1 MNNPMSGKIRK
12 TINPNTIDGDAS
24 ETIPAG
30 NFSAWLRDMRKALE
44 TGCGID
50 VPCGGCDAC
59 CSSSLFIHVGK
70 DEKDALKHIPK
81 ELLFK
86 APGLPEGT
94 KLMGYDAR
102 GRCPMLTGKGC
113 TIYAHRPVTCR
124 TFDCRV
130 FTATGIPFNDVNGT
144 RIAERAARWRFSY
157 PDDIDRDEHAALKK
171 AADFLRDN
179 AELFPEGFIP
189 RNDAQ
194 FAVLAVRV
202 YELFMSDESKSDE
215 CISGEVIKA
224 VNTRTHLSK
233 Q

>member
-1 MNNPMSGKIRK
+1 MSGRIIK
-12 TINPNTIDGDAS
+12 TTNQNAIDADAS

-30 NFSAWLRDMRKALE
+30 NFSSWLRDMRNALE

-50 VPCGGCDAC
+50 VPCGDCCAC
-59 CSSSLFIHVGK
+59 CSSSLFIHVAK
-70 DEKDALKHIPK
+70 DEKDALRRIPK

-102 GRCPMLTGKGC
+102 GRCPMLTDKGC
-113 TIYAHRPVTCR
+113 AIYAHRPVTCR

-130 FTATGIPFNDVNGT
+130 FAATGIPFNDANGT

-157 PDDIDRDEHAALKK
+157 PDDTDRTDHAALKK
-171 AADFLRDN
+171 AADFIRAN
-179 AELFPEGFIP
+179 VTLFPEGFIP

-194 FAVLAVRV
+194 LAVLAVRM
-202 YELFMSDESKSDE
+202 YGLFMNDERKSDE
-215 CISGEVIKA
+215 CIAGEIIKA
-224 VNTRTHLSK
+224 VQLGTSLSK
-233 Q
+233 SNI